1 MSEQA
6 KQKTLTKREI
16 AKRVSMAQ
24 DTITNAAAL
33 KIVSFIFDIIGEEL
47 LAGTAVQIQDLATIK
62 LVARKARK
70 ARNPRTGEE
79 VDVPAKRALKIN
91 PIGRMGQALKS
102 GD

>member
-16 AKRVSMAQ
+16 AKRVAMAQ
-24 DTITNAAAL
+24 DTITNATAL

-62 LVARKARK
+62 LVDRKERK

-79 VDVPAKRALKIN
+79 IAVPARRALKIK
-91 PIGRMGQALKS
+91 PIGALTKALAA
-102 GD
+102 D